1 MEEFEL
7 LANNFLL
14 LLNAMSIYL
23 LIGLLLAGIL
33 KQIVPDDFI
42 SKHLGKNSTASV
54 IKATILGI
62 PLPVCSC
69 SVIPLAQSLRKEG
82 ASKGSVQSFLIST
95 PITGVDSI
103 LATFSFFGLVFTIF
117 RVVSSVII
125 AIIVG
130 LIQNFVEKDDKKTEA
145 FEEKS
150 SCSCHCSCDSLEKTK
165 KSFSIKEVF
174 TYAYVTLFK
183 DMVKPLFIGLILGA
197 LFTTFVPKE
206 YSSLLFEN
214 QFLTYLVIILFSMP
228 LYVCATAS
236 LPLAAAFMLNGMS
249 GGAAF
254 IFLTAGPATSAVTMS
269 VVYKLLGK
277 TSLMIYISTIALLSL
292 LFGFLYDT
300 FFSELNILNFS
311 VDIDESSIYT
321 QISSLIVL
329 VLLSYYLIKSWFERK
344 SVKL

>member
-1 MEEFEL
+1 MELFEL

-23 LIGLLLAGIL
+23 LLGLLLAGIL

-42 SKHLGKNSTASV
+42 SKHLGKSSTGSV
-54 IKATILGI
+54 IKATIFGI

-103 LATFSFFGLVFTIF
+103 LATFSFFGLIFTIF
-117 RVVSSVII
+117 RVVSSIII
-125 AIIVG
+125 AITVG
-130 LIQNFVEKDDKKTEA
+130 LIQNFVENDDKKIQEVK
-145 FEEKS
+145 EET
-150 SCSCHCSCDSLEKTK
+150 SCSCHCSCDSAKKEK

-174 TYAYVTLFK
+174 SYAYVTLFK

-277 TSLMIYISTIALLSL
+277 TSLIIYITTIALLSL
-292 LFGFLYDT
+292 LFGFLYDM

-311 VDIDESSIYT
+311 VDNDESSIYT
-321 QISSLIVL
+321 QISSLIIL
-329 VLLSYYLIKSWFERK
+329 VLLSYYLIKSWFEKK